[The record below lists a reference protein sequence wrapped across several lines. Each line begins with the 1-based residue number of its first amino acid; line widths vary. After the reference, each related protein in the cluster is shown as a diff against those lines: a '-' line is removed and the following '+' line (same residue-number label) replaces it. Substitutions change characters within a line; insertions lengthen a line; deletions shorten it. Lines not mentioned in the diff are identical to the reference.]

1 MVYSNHFKLLL
12 LKVILGQ
19 QRVHVLVIKKIYNN
33 LYYVV
38 LQRSCV
44 VVECSFTLVRHWLQ
58 S

>member
-44 VVECSFTLVRHWLQ
+44 VVECSFTLVRR
-58 S
+58 